1 VFDGWVPDP
10 LPDGDL
16 LLVNPP
22 VSTEFYTIGAPVDAT
37 ADLVATADPRVRN
50 LGPFLNAS
58 NLLQYRPLEVG
69 PWATPLLRIG
79 TQPVVVA
86 GEVDGRQVAIVAF
99 DARYP
104 NTDLVLQPAWPI
116 LIAELSAWFS
126 PPRALDLTG
135 SLQPGATVPIRLIE
149 DANAAVV
156 TRPDGE
162 RVELTPDGSSAVFAG
177 TDAPGLYSVD
187 LLRGDEVIRTEQ
199 FVVNLFDPSE
209 SAIAPRDSV
218 TIGTTTIPQG
228 AREETARREFW
239 PWIAAIG
246 LAILLVEW
254 LVYHRSLRRLPRV
267 TLPGGRRPIR
277 ERFPALR
284 RGERGL

>member
-1 VFDGWVPDP
+1 M
-10 LPDGDL
+10 
-16 LLVNPP
+16 
-22 VSTEFYTIGAPVDAT
+22 APVDAT

-86 GEVDGRQVAIVAF
+86 GEVDERQVAIVAF

-187 LLRGDEVIRTEQ
+187 LLRGDEGSA
-199 FVVNLFDPSE
+199 PSNSSSTCSTVGE
-209 SAIAPRDSV
+209 RSR
-218 TIGTTTIPQG
+218 
-228 AREETARREFW
+228 RETASPSARRPSHRARGKRRPGEFW
-239 PWIAAIG
+239 PIAAIG
-246 LAILLVEW
+246 WQSAGQW

-267 TLPGGRRPIR
+267 ACRRAAAHP
-277 ERFPALR
+277 
-284 RGERGL
+284 